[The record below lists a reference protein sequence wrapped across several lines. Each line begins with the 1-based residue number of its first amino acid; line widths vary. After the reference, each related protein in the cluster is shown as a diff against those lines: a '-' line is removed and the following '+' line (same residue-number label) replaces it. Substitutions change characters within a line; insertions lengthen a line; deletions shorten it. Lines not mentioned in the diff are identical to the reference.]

1 MHSIA
6 TLHVQHNKSN
16 INNLA
21 NLTIQFDDILFQIS
35 MRDTGFLTQPK
46 NVKEEEFYQLKK
58 YNVILSLK

>member
-35 MRDTGFLTQPK
+35 MIDTGF
-46 NVKEEEFYQLKK
+46 
-58 YNVILSLK
+58 